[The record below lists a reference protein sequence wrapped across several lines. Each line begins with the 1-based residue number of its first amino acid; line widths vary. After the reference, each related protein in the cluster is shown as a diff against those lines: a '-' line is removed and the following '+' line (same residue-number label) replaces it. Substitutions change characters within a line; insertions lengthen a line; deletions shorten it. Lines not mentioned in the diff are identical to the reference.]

1 MFVCMCRAVTLR
13 TVQATIDAGADSL
26 EAVEGRCG
34 AGGDCGSCREEIAD
48 ILRAACREGAAARG
62 RAA

>member
-1 MFVCMCRAVTLR
+1 MIVCMCRAVTLR
-13 TVQATIDAGADSL
+13 TVRAAIESGADSL
-26 EAVEGRCG
+26 EAVERRCG

-48 ILRAACREGAAARG
+48 VLRAACADAAARG